1 MNQEGKEGSR
11 KFLIPDEAQKKNLT
25 SFSLDAEPMRDPF
38 HLNYAPGPKIG

>member
-1 MNQEGKEGSR
+1 MNQEREEGF
-11 KFLIPDEAQKKNLT
+11 KVFLIFGEAQKKNLT